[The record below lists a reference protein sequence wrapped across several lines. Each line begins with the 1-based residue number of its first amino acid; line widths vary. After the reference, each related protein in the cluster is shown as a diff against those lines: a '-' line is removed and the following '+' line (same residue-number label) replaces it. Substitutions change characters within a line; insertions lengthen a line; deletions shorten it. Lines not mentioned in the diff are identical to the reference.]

1 MFFKNNGSHRWV
13 LLFLPY
19 VWVLIELEAPDVDT
33 KMKTE
38 SLVDS
43 RVRGC
48 GARKGDELILGRQ
61 GAESSASSAGLGSA
75 VCLSPSSGREPR
87 LTLGGEMNCLRWSVS
102 LLTVSR
108 WLGPWWPLRILFIH
122 FS

>member
-1 MFFKNNGSHRWV
+1 M
-13 LLFLPY
+13 
-19 VWVLIELEAPDVDT
+19 LIELEAPDVDA

-61 GAESSASSAGLGSA
+61 GAESSAPSAGSGSA
-75 VCLSPSSGREPR
+75 VCLSRRVVGSPG
-87 LTLGGEMNCLRWSVS
+87 
-102 LLTVSR
+102 
-108 WLGPWWPLRILFIH
+108 
-122 FS
+122 

>member
-1 MFFKNNGSHRWV
+1 MFFKNNGSHHWV

-43 RVRGC
+43 SVRGW
-48 GARKGDELILGRQ
+48 GARKGDELILGHQ
-61 GAESSASSAGLGSA
+61 GAKSSASSAGLGSA
-75 VCLSPSSGREPR
+75 DYLSPLCGREPR
-87 LTLGGEMNCLRWSVS
+87 LTLGGEMNCRRWPVS
-102 LLTVSR
+102 LPSPGV
-108 WLGPWWPLRILFIH
+108 WDPDGH
-122 FS
+122 